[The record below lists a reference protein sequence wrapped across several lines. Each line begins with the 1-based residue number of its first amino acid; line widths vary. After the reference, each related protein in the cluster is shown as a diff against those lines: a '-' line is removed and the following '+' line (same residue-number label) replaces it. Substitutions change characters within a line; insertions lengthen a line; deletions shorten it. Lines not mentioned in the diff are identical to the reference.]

1 MGVFE
6 DVVINAKTAAT
17 AVGKKAGQIVDLS
30 KLRFNAAEINKEI
43 EYNFEALG
51 RLVYD
56 AEKNGEDAS
65 ALIGECVAE
74 IDALFE
80 QLDAIHGQIAVL
92 KKRVKCKNCGY
103 ENSQGAIFCN
113 RCGKKLAEEAAPEP
127 SVEESTPENGENA
140 DPPSES

>member
-1 MGVFE
+1 MGIFE
-6 DVVINAKTAAT
+6 DVVVNAKSAAN

-56 AEKNGEDAS
+56 AEKNSEEAS
-65 ALIGECVAE
+65 ALVSECVAE

-80 QLDAIHGQIAVL
+80 QLDAIHAQIAVL
-92 KKRVKCKNCGY
+92 KKRVKCKSCGY
-103 ENSQGAIFCN
+103 ENSQGAVFCN
-113 RCGKKLAEEAAPEP
+113 RCGKKLADDPAEEPAKEDAAD
-127 SVEESTPENGENA
+127 SVSEEENSQNEN
-140 DPPSES
+140 